1 MGPPLG
7 GLEVRERAP
16 GAREYR
22 VRGGGGAAARAA
34 GAGSLGAGLLA
45 LALAPGTPLPAGA
58 RTGALLAALAGG
70 AMAVEALLSP
80 AAESVV
86 VFSGLGVQLESR
98 GRFGG
103 VRREFLELEQI
114 EAAVINEGVTATAV
128 LPYLCF
134 LVRGSERLSVAFPDL
149 RPGVSL
155 KVLRE
160 VRRGVCDAL
169 EGVRSP
175 EEQDAAVRSRWPAV
189 PGEGLAAS

>member
-1 MGPPLG
+1 M
-7 GLEVRERAP
+7 
-16 GAREYR
+16 
-22 VRGGGGAAARAA
+22 
-34 GAGSLGAGLLA
+34 
-45 LALAPGTPLPAGA
+45 
-58 RTGALLAALAGG
+58 
-70 AMAVEALLSP
+70 EALLSP

-98 GRFGG
+98 GHLGG

-160 VRRGVCDAL
+160 VRLGGLGGAPLRPQCA
-169 EGVRSP
+169 
-175 EEQDAAVRSRWPAV
+175 RSRRV
-189 PGEGLAAS
+189 RGLSASVRVRALFKI

>member
-34 GAGSLGAGLLA
+34 GAGALGAGLLA
-45 LALAPGTPLPAGA
+45 LALAPATPLPAGA
-58 RTGALLAALAGG
+58 RAGALLAALAGG
-70 AMAVEALLSP
+70 AIALEALLSP

-98 GRFGG
+98 GRLGG